1 MPLLVLGA
9 LAALVAGAVYALR
22 QPRVRTAIGDAVW
35 RIPAIGERLKVYQL
49 ARFYRTIGMLLRG
62 GMPLV
67 TALEMGAELL
77 HTQLRERLV
86 AASRAIS
93 EGRNVSQSM
102 EANGLATPVA
112 LRMIAVGEKGGNM
125 GEMLES
131 IATFHDEELAR
142 WVDWFTRLFE
152 PILMAVIGLVIG
164 AIVVLMYMPI
174 FELAGNIQ

>member
-1 MPLLVLGA
+1 
-9 LAALVAGAVYALR
+9 
-22 QPRVRTAIGDAVW
+22 
-35 RIPAIGERLKVYQL
+35 
-49 ARFYRTIGMLLRG
+49 MLLRG

-86 AASRAIS
+86 AAAAPSPRAH
-93 EGRNVSQSM
+93 VSQSM

-131 IATFHDEELAR
+131 IATST
-142 WVDWFTRLFE
+142 TRSSR
-152 PILMAVIGLVIG
+152 GG
-164 AIVVLMYMPI
+164 ST
-174 FELAGNIQ
+174 GSRGCSSRS